1 MTNENPQPEFLGM
14 SKTAYDEIIAR
25 QPDASQCYCWALE
38 NIEQV
43 EGFDDDSEFGI
54 FEVQLS
60 WKQKS
65 AVEAKGFIL
74 RTEKVL
80 VKKFADDRE
89 NIIVTS

>member
-14 SKTAYDEIIAR
+14 SKTAYDEIVAR
-25 QPDASQCYCWALE
+25 QPDSSQCYDWALE

-43 EGFDDDSEFGI
+43 DGFDEDSEFGV

-74 RTEKVL
+74 RTEKAL
-80 VKKFADDRE
+80 VKKFMDDRE